1 MRLAAA
7 PFSEAVGLG
16 RVLAALA
23 AQICRRRREKQHP
36 SLPVYLLFLRC
47 SFCGGGRGCQS
58 CQPSLAGE
66 RAGLWHGNPSL
77 KSPAARLPRSR
88 NGVAPIMQRR
98 DEARASVRCKCGAC
112 PAAYGDFMELF
123 SEKRGVKTG
132 AFLSFPSASVFPND
146 VSKNKRHFPRLARMA
161 QRGKVSSGRLRP
173 RALAFSLLSA
183 NHWMQVA
190 SPMTP

>member
-1 MRLAAA
+1 MDTGKTVPCL
-7 PFSEAVGLG
+7 F
-16 RVLAALA
+16 
-23 AQICRRRREKQHP
+23 
-36 SLPVYLLFLRC
+36 VYVFFHHYP
-47 SFCGGGRGCQS
+47 FCGGGRGCQG
-58 CQPSLAGE
+58 CQSRLASL
-66 RAGLWHGNPSL
+66 RAGVWDGSSGL
-77 KSPAARLPRSR
+77 KSPAARLPRGR

-132 AFLSFPSASVFPND
+132 ASLSLPSASVFPGD
-146 VSKNKRHFPRLARMA
+146 APKNKRHLPRLARMA
-161 QRGKVSSGRLRP
+161 RRGKMSSGRLRP
-173 RALAFSLLSA
+173 RALALPSPRSA

>member
-1 MRLAAA
+1 MDTGKSVPL
-7 PFSEAVGLG
+7 PFF
-16 RVLAALA
+16 
-23 AQICRRRREKQHP
+23 
-36 SLPVYLLFLRC
+36 VYVFFHRYP
-47 SFCGGGRGCQS
+47 FCGGGRGCQS
-58 CQPSLAGE
+58 CQSCLANL
-66 RAGLWHGNPSL
+66 RAGVWDGSSGL

-146 VSKNKRHFPRLARMA
+146 VPKNKRHFPRLARMA

-173 RALAFSLLSA
+173 RALALPSSRSA
-183 NHWMQVA
+183 NHWIQVA

>member
-1 MRLAAA
+1 MDTGKSVPL
-7 PFSEAVGLG
+7 PF
-16 RVLAALA
+16 RVRIL
-23 AQICRRRREKQHP
+23 P
-36 SLPVYLLFLRC
+36 PLPVY
-47 SFCGGGRGCQS
+47 GGGRGCQGCQS
-58 CQPSLAGE
+58 CLASL
-66 RAGLWHGNPSL
+66 RAEVWDGSSGL

-98 DEARASVRCKCGAC
+98 DEARASVRCKCGVC

-146 VSKNKRHFPRLARMA
+146 VSKNKRHFPRLARMV

-173 RALAFSLLSA
+173 RALALPSPRSA
-183 NHWMQVA
+183 NHWIQVA

>member
-1 MRLAAA
+1 MDTGKTVPLPFRVRLL
-7 PFSEAVGLG
+7 P
-16 RVLAALA
+16 
-23 AQICRRRREKQHP
+23 P
-36 SLPVYLLFLRC
+36 LPVLRW
-47 SFCGGGRGCQS
+47 
-58 CQPSLAGE
+58 
-66 RAGLWHGNPSL
+66 RAGLPGLPVPPCEPAGGGLDGSSGL
-77 KSPAARLPRSR
+77 KSPAARLPRGR

-132 AFLSFPSASVFPND
+132 ASLSLPSASVFPGD
-146 VSKNKRHFPRLARMA
+146 VPKNKRHLPRLARMA
-161 QRGKVSSGRLRP
+161 RRGKMSSGRLRP
-173 RALAFSLLSA
+173 RALALPSSRSA

>member
-1 MRLAAA
+1 MDTGKTVPLPFRVRLL
-7 PFSEAVGLG
+7 P
-16 RVLAALA
+16 
-23 AQICRRRREKQHP
+23 P
-36 SLPVYLLFLRC
+36 LPVLRW
-47 SFCGGGRGCQS
+47 
-58 CQPSLAGE
+58 
-66 RAGLWHGNPSL
+66 RAGLPGLPVPPCEPAGGGFGWQLGPE
-77 KSPAARLPRSR
+77 SPAARLPRGR

-132 AFLSFPSASVFPND
+132 ASLSLPSASVFPGD
-146 VSKNKRHFPRLARMA
+146 VPKNKRHLPRLARMA
-161 QRGKVSSGRLRP
+161 RRGKMSSGRLRP
-173 RALAFSLLSA
+173 RALALPSFRSA